1 MSKVV
6 SYLFHPIFMPL
17 FGIVIILNSGTY
29 ISILDESI
37 IRALYLIVGTFTVI
51 VPLGLLPIF
60 YFTSIIKN
68 IELSDKRQRLLPYLF
83 TFISFY
89 IANILVKKLPV
100 SSFIS
105 AYLFAS
111 CMTVL
116 VILIISGFWK
126 ISTHMTGIGGLIGLI
141 LSLSYLLKTD
151 LMYYLMAAILLSG
164 FIAASRIKL
173 KEHNLAQIYVGFF
186 VGILVVSTICVFY
199 S

>member
-1 MSKVV
+1 MSKVI
-6 SYLFHPIFMPL
+6 SYLLHPVFMPF
-17 FGIVIILNSGTY
+17 FGIIIILNSGTY
-29 ISILDESI
+29 ISILDTSI
-37 IRALYLIVGTFTVI
+37 IKALYLIVGTFTVI

-60 YFTSIIKN
+60 YFTSIIKK
-68 IELSDKRQRLLPYLF
+68 IELNDRRQRIIPYLF

-89 IANILVKKLPV
+89 LAYILVKKLPV

-116 VILIISGFWK
+116 VILIISSFWK

-151 LMYYLMAAILLSG
+151 LMYFLVVVILLSG
-164 FIAASRIKL
+164 FIAAARIYL
-173 KEHNLAQIYVGFF
+173 KEHDLSQIYVGFF
-186 VGILVVSTICVFY
+186 VGILIVTTICIFY